1 MGERS
6 TLEGTVVQVVFRNEE
21 NGYAVLRLV
30 SDTGELHTLVGTV
43 PFPAVGERFS
53 CTGTWE
59 NHPQHGEQF
68 RAETIERLLPEEAE
82 EIEEFLASGSVRGI
96 GPTTAERIVARFG
109 KDSLFILAEEPDK
122 LTAVKGITAKK
133 AREFSEDFRARLSIR
148 RLMDFLARYD
158 LPMTAGLRLYRRY
171 GATAAETVQENPY
184 ILTGEDYGIR
194 FSVAD
199 AMALSLGFS
208 ADSMLRVRAAVLF
221 ELQHNENNG
230 HVFLPREKL
239 IAAAAMLIGESA
251 ELAEYA
257 LDGLIDRGEIV
268 QTQVANVQA
277 CYLYRLYEAE
287 LYVADKLRLLLS
299 AAAEQG
305 RNVDRILREI
315 EELQE
320 LSYAPAQKEA
330 VRAAA
335 EKGVLLITGGPGT
348 GKTTAV
354 RAILEV
360 YRRMGL
366 TVTLLAPTG
375 RAAKR
380 MEELSGTEA
389 QTVHRCLGMGF
400 SRELDTT
407 VFQKNEREP
416 LETDAVIVD
425 EMSMVDLALMR
436 ALLAALRPGTRLIMV
451 GDPDQLPSVGAG
463 NVFSDLIRS
472 GLVPAVSLHDV
483 FRQAESSAIIRSA
496 HAINSGVVP
505 ELKNRDGDFFF
516 LMRREP
522 ERAAETI
529 AELCSKR
536 LPQNMGIP
544 AHEIQV
550 LSPTRRGAAGTEQLN
565 RLLQAAL
572 NPPMPDRG
580 ERAFG
585 DTVFRRGD
593 RVIQKRNNYDA
604 AWCRP
609 DGSAGLGIFNGDV
622 GYIAEVEEDMLTV
635 VFDDRSVLCDT
646 EMLKDLELAYALT
659 VHKSQGS
666 EYRAVIFAAVPAAP
680 TLMVRGVLYTAVTRA
695 RELLIAVGDDAAV
708 RKMTENEKQ
717 ARRYSGLR
725 WRLKNGA

>member
-1 MGERS
+1 MAERS
-6 TLEGTVVQVVFRNEE
+6 TLEGTVVQVVFHNEE
-21 NGYAVLRLV
+21 NGYTVLRLV
-30 SDTGELHTLVGTV
+30 SDTGELHTMVGTV
-43 PFPAVGERFS
+43 PCPAVGERFY
-53 CTGTWE
+53 CVGTWE
-59 NHPQHGEQF
+59 NHPRHGEQF
-68 RAETIERLLPEEAE
+68 RAEDIDRMLPEDEE

-96 GPTTAERIVARFG
+96 GPVTAERIVERFG
-109 KDSLFILAEEPDK
+109 KDSLVVLAEEPEK
-122 LTAVKGITAKK
+122 LAMVKGITAKK
-133 AREFSEDFRARLSIR
+133 AKEISENFRARLSLR
-148 RLMDFLARYD
+148 RLMDFLAHYD
-158 LPMTAGLRLYRRY
+158 LPMTTGLQLYRRY
-171 GATAAETVQENPY
+171 GAMAADTVQENPY
-184 ILTGEDYGIR
+184 ILAGEEYGVR

-199 AMALSLGFS
+199 SMALRLGFS

-239 IAAAAMLIGESA
+239 IAASAALIGESE
-251 ELAEYA
+251 ELTEYA

-268 QTQVANVQA
+268 EKQVANVRA

-305 RNVDRILREI
+305 RNIDRILRQT
-315 EELQE
+315 EELQA
-320 LSYAPAQKEA
+320 LHYAPAQKDA
-330 VRAAA
+330 VKAAA

-380 MEELSGTEA
+380 MEEVSGTEA

-400 SRELDTT
+400 NKELGTT

-425 EMSMVDLALMR
+425 EMSMVDLSLMR

-451 GDPDQLPSVGAG
+451 GDPDQLPAVGAG

-472 GLVPAVSLHDV
+472 GLVPTVSLHDV
-483 FRQAESSAIIRSA
+483 FRQAEASAIIRSA
-496 HAINSGVVP
+496 HNINSGVMP
-505 ELKNRDGDFFF
+505 ELKNKDGDFFF
-516 LMRREP
+516 LTRREA

-529 AELCSKR
+529 VELCCTR
-536 LPQNMGIP
+536 LPQNMGIS
-544 AHEIQV
+544 ASEIQV
-550 LSPTRRGAAGTEQLN
+550 LSPMRKGAAGTEQLN

-572 NPPMPDRG
+572 NPPAPDKG
-580 ERAFG
+580 EKVFG
-585 DTVFRRGD
+585 ELIFRKGD

-604 AWCRP
+604 AYLKA
-609 DGSAGLGIFNGDV
+609 DGSAGMGVFNGDV
-622 GYIAEVEEDMLTV
+622 GYIAEVEEDILTV
-635 VFDDRSVLCDT
+635 IFDDRSVLYDT
-646 EMLKDLELAYALT
+646 EMLKDLELAYAVT

-666 EYRAVIFAAVPAAP
+666 EYRAVIFAAVPVAP
-680 TLMVRGVLYTAVTRA
+680 TLTVRGVLYTAVTRA
-695 RELLIAVGDDAAV
+695 KELLVTVGDDAV
-708 RKMTENEKQ
+708 LRRMVENEKQ
-717 ARRYSGLR
+717 ARRYSGLK
-725 WRLKNGA
+725 WRLKNGE